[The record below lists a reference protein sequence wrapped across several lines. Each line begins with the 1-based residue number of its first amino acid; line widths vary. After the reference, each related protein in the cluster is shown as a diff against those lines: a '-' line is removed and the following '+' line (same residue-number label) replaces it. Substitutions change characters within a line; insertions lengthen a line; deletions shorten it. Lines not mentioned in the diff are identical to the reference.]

1 MKHKKRTLEL
11 NDKIMSFNLFD
22 RLTGI
27 QIDIESNNQSFREV
41 LRTIEEDLFKKYDD
55 KDERIE
61 ILSSILGLKYQPSL
75 RISEKGSNGNTHI
88 IEVLQ
93 YSGDEFLSSV
103 MIKK

>member
-11 NDKIMSFNLFD
+11 NDKIMSFSLFD

-27 QIDIESNNQSFREV
+27 EIDIESNNQSFKEV
-41 LRTIEEDLFKKYDD
+41 LRRIEEDLFNKYDD
-55 KDERIE
+55 KYERIE

-75 RISEKGSNGNTHI
+75 RISGEGSNGNTHI

-93 YSGDEFLSSV
+93 HFGNEFISSV
-103 MIKK
+103 LIKK